1 MDWVIEMLNSKS
13 TYNQNK
19 SGNVNNN
26 NKESGRLYLCNG
38 CNNVWEIKFIGG
50 TVYYDSFP
58 TYKLKRKYCVS
69 CKLGVMMK
77 RKELLEVLEECVN
90 DLGWER
96 DRMTKYGATK
106 LDKLRTT
113 IIKIKKEV
121 KNAEKKEEHTKQLQ
135 RF

>member
-19 SGNVNNN
+19 SSNVNNN

-38 CNNVWEIKFIGG
+38 CNNVWEIKFTGG

-77 RKELLEVLEECVN
+77 RKELLEVMEECVN

>member
-1 MDWVIEMLNSKS
+1 MDWVIEMLSSKS
-13 TYNQNK
+13 THNQK
-19 SGNVNNN
+19 KTGSVNNSN
-26 NKESGRLYLCNG
+26 RESERLSFCNG
-38 CNNVWEIKFIGG
+38 CNNVWEIKFTGG
-50 TVYYDSFP
+50 TIYYDSFP

-77 RKELLEVLEECVN
+77 RKELLEVMEECVN

-96 DRMTKYGATK
+96 DRMTRYGAKK

-121 KNAEKKEEHTKQLQ
+121 KNDEKKEKHTKQLQ

>member
-13 TYNQNK
+13 THNQK
-19 SGNVNNN
+19 KCGSVNNN
-26 NKESGRLYLCNG
+26 SKESERLSFCNG
-38 CNNVWEIKFIGG
+38 CNNVWEIKFTGG

-77 RKELLEVLEECVN
+77 RKELLEVMEECVN

-96 DRMTKYGATK
+96 DRMTRYGAKK

-121 KNAEKKEEHTKQLQ
+121 KNAEKKEKHTKQLQ

>member
-38 CNNVWEIKFIGG
+38 CNNVWEIKFTGG

-77 RKELLEVLEECVN
+77 RKELLEVMEECVN

-96 DRMTKYGATK
+96 DRMTRYGAKK

>member
-38 CNNVWEIKFIGG
+38 CNNVWEIKFTGG
-50 TVYYDSFP
+50 TIYYDSFP

-77 RKELLEVLEECVN
+77 RKELLEVMEECVN

-96 DRMTKYGATK
+96 DRMTRYGAKK

-113 IIKIKKEV
+113 IIKIKTEV
-121 KNAEKKEEHTKQLQ
+121 KNAEKKEKHTKQLQ

>member
-26 NKESGRLYLCNG
+26 NKESGRLYFCNG
-38 CNNVWEIKFIGG
+38 CNNVWEIKFTGG

-77 RKELLEVLEECVN
+77 RKELLEVMEECVN